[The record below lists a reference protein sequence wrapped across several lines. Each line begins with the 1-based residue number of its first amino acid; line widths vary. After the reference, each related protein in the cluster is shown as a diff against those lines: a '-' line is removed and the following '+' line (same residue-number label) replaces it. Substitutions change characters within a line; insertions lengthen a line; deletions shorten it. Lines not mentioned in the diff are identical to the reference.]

1 MTPSI
6 SEATAMN
13 ASNLATVFA
22 PVSTQVLVLANRYCV
37 RIGFMFCAEDDG
49 FVVGRCGIVA
59 SQNLLRM
66 GKAQEA
72 EVMSTVE
79 GGMQL
84 LRDAGTS
91 IKFVSQLIANP
102 PPAMDSAAI

>member
-37 RIGFMFCAEDDG
+37 RIGFMFCAEDG

-72 EVMSTVE
+72 EVMNTIE

-84 LRDAGTS
+84 LRDAGES